1 MLYDMILKFQGKRFI
16 SEFAPMIK
24 NVLFSLMYDFP
35 IPWAI
40 EEKIRCGLSSSLHF
54 VANDGL

>member
-1 MLYDMILKFQGKRFI
+1 MGLCFLYNSLYCSSMLYDMILKFQGKRFI

-35 IPWAI
+35 IP
-40 EEKIRCGLSSSLHF
+40 
-54 VANDGL
+54 